1 MVNYKEKSFFKK
13 NKKNKKK
20 WHDLFAQRAEKKE
33 RLFCKKKQKKTQKH
47 KNTKK
52 IKIILLKIYLKK
64 FK

>member
-1 MVNYKEKSFFKK
+1 MEKKIKK
-13 NKKNKKK
+13 NGTTYLHREQKKK
-20 WHDLFAQRAEKKE
+20 KDYFA
-33 RLFCKKKQKKTQKH
+33 KKKQKKTQKH